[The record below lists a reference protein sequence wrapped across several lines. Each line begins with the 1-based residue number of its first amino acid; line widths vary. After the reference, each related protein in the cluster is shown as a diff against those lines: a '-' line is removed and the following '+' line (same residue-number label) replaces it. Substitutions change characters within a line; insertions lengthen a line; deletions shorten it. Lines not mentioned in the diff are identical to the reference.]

1 MSNLIRWDPMRGTIS
16 LREAMDRLFE
26 DAFTHPFAPISGLQ
40 MPAIDLYQ
48 TDEEVVVR
56 ATLPGIKAEEV
67 KISLTG
73 DMLTIKGELKE
84 KEELKEKAF
93 HIHESRF
100 GSFERT
106 LSLPVTVIADKA
118 KADFEDG
125 ILTITL
131 PKAEEVKPKAI
142 TIKVK

>member
-40 MPAIDLYQ
+40 MPVIDLYQ

-84 KEELKEKAF
+84 KEELKEPEEMAPLEVEEKDDTQLQRAMDLLKTWKV
-93 HIHESRF
+93 
-100 GSFERT
+100 FEK
-106 LSLPVTVIADKA
+106 I
-118 KADFEDG
+118 
-125 ILTITL
+125 
-131 PKAEEVKPKAI
+131 PKAS
-142 TIKVK
+142 